1 MTPLRRSCMAALA
14 LLSCLSV
21 LPTAQAQGAPPPL
34 LTGFSVT
41 STGTAPPPWHFSTL
55 PNKKATRFEVVRL
68 DGRTVLRVET
78 DDAYGNLVHPVHLT
92 LDAGATLAWRWRV
105 DRFVEGADL
114 RTRAGDDGAAKL
126 CVFFALPTD
135 RLPFTERAR
144 LALARTATGEDVPS
158 ETLCY
163 VWDGKEAR
171 NTELVNAFTQRIRM
185 LVLESGPAEPGTW
198 RSERRN
204 LLADYQRA
212 FGAEA
217 GGLQPDVVGVAV
229 SADADNTGG
238 HGLAYFADLDLRG
251 MQAGPSMQTVHG
263 P

>member
-21 LPTAQAQGAPPPL
+21 LPMAQAQGAPPPI
-34 LTGFSVT
+34 LTPFTVT
-41 STGTAPPPWHFSTL
+41 STGQAPAPWHFSTL

-251 MQAGPSMQTVHG
+251 TEAGPSMQTVHG

>member
-1 MTPLRRSCMAALA
+1 MAALA
-14 LLSCLSV
+14 LLSCLAV
-21 LPTAQAQGAPPPL
+21 LPGARAQGAPPPI
-34 LTGFSVT
+34 LTAFSVT
-41 STGTAPPPWHFSTL
+41 STGAAPPPWHFSTL
-55 PNKKATRFEVVRL
+55 PHKKATRFEVVRL
-68 DGRTVLRVET
+68 DGKAVLRVET
-78 DDAYGNLVHPVHLT
+78 DDAYGNLVHPLHVT

-114 RTRAGDDGAAKL
+114 RTRSGDDGAAKL
-126 CVFFALPTD
+126 CVFFALPTE

-144 LALARTATGEDVPS
+144 LALARSATGEDVPS

-171 NTELVNAFTQRIRM
+171 NTALVNAFTQRIRM
-185 LVLESGPAEPGTW
+185 LVLESGPAAPGTW

-212 FGAEA
+212 FGEEA

-229 SADADNTGG
+229 SADADNTRGQ
-238 HGLAYFADLDLRG
+238 GLAFFADLDLRG
-251 MQAGPSMQTVHG
+251 TEAGPSMQTVHG